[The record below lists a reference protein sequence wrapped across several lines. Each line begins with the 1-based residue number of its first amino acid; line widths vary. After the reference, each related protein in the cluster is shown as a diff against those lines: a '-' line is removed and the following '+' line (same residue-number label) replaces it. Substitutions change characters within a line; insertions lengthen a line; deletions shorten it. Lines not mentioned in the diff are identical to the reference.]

1 MAVDVPRTVINKLM
15 LFTVAMVVLPV
26 LTFFVIQ
33 QYTPNTLVS
42 GGLAA
47 AMANVVLI
55 VYIVVAFR
63 EDTGDYKV
71 ESNKKED

>member
-26 LTFFVIQ
+26 LTFFIIQ

-55 VYIVVAFR
+55 VYIVVAFC

-71 ESNKKED
+71 EGNKKED

>member
-15 LFTVAMVVLPV
+15 LFTVAMVALPV
-26 LTFFVIQ
+26 LTFFVVQ

-47 AMANVVLI
+47 GNGQCRSHCLH
-55 VYIVVAFR
+55 R
-63 EDTGDYKV
+63 C
-71 ESNKKED
+71 SLP